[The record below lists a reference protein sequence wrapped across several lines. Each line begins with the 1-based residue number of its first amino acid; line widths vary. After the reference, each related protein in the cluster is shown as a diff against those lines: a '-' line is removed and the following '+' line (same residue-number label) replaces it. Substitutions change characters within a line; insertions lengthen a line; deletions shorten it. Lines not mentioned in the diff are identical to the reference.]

1 MQAGEGGQLF
11 STLLMTAKWFGWI
24 FIQIATSST
33 HSYIDSGNAAIL
45 GETESCDVEPGSGLE
60 LLKNIREDFTI
71 TEKATIRAFS
81 WLNS

>member
-45 GETESCDVEPGSGLE
+45 GRQPTD
-60 LLKNIREDFTI
+60 
-71 TEKATIRAFS
+71 
-81 WLNS
+81 